1 MERTIQLVQPMK
13 LAERKLLRVAAYA
26 RVSCDKDAMKHSL
39 AAQISYYNEYIQRN
53 PDWVFAGI
61 YADEAYSGTKDDRP
75 RFVQLIQDC
84 KNGLIDR
91 IITKS
96 ISRFARNTVTL
107 LTTVRDLRRMG
118 IGIYFEEQNIDTLT
132 EAGELMITLLASQAQ
147 EESRATS
154 ENCKWRIRK
163 KFEEGYTTHF
173 NLVGYHQVDGLV
185 EMIPEEAELVRRI
198 FQLYLEGYGQQ
209 AIANILFEEDAPT
222 CLGGE
227 WFSTTIRSMLR
238 NEKYAGDLLLQ
249 KSFVTDHITKEVKK
263 NKGEMPQFF
272 IQDDHEAIVP
282 HEVFEA
288 VRCENARRAAKYR
301 SLGEAVKA
309 VNNRFLRNDVYIY
322 LPSSGGD
329 VYEPAGTVIQGVS
342 GPGRLMIY
350 GYTACRLNSFIT
362 VKGCTSH
369 IAFQNLS
376 LREVRPLNGSSRN
389 SYLINL
395 QMNHHVEFNNCTLD
409 ANNVT
414 YDSIYC
420 RTTHAYLINCGLY
433 NALQGLEVFMGWAYM
448 KNCKGSCS
456 WAMVSYAGYI
466 IAAGTVPAGSRG
478 TGDNGQLFASNV
490 TVNYGTAIPPVTPD
504 QTTIQY
510 ATLTKSYRGG
520 WRSDTVDVIQG
531 VYSANGYRSGLSWNY
546 GCMWFGNLRGTLQGT
561 TIRSATLTLHRKTGS
576 GSSSAKTVYLCA
588 ITNASASGAPSIAA
602 NYGALGTIGR
612 NAQVT
617 FSIPVAAVQ
626 GLANGTYGGLCLYE
640 APYNFGS
647 ASWSNCYMR
656 MSGSDTGYKPY
667 LQVVYNDGGTS
678 VG

>member
-1 MERTIQLVQPMK
+1 M
-13 LAERKLLRVAAYA
+13 
-26 RVSCDKDAMKHSL
+26 
-39 AAQISYYNEYIQRN
+39 
-53 PDWVFAGI
+53 
-61 YADEAYSGTKDDRP
+61 
-75 RFVQLIQDC
+75 
-84 KNGLIDR
+84 
-91 IITKS
+91 
-96 ISRFARNTVTL
+96 
-107 LTTVRDLRRMG
+107 
-118 IGIYFEEQNIDTLT
+118 
-132 EAGELMITLLASQAQ
+132 
-147 EESRATS
+147 
-154 ENCKWRIRK
+154 
-163 KFEEGYTTHF
+163 
-173 NLVGYHQVDGLV
+173 
-185 EMIPEEAELVRRI
+185 
-198 FQLYLEGYGQQ
+198 
-209 AIANILFEEDAPT
+209 
-222 CLGGE
+222 
-227 WFSTTIRSMLR
+227 
-238 NEKYAGDLLLQ
+238 
-249 KSFVTDHITKEVKK
+249 
-263 NKGEMPQFF
+263 
-272 IQDDHEAIVP
+272 
-282 HEVFEA
+282 
-288 VRCENARRAAKYR
+288 
-301 SLGEAVKA
+301 
-309 VNNRFLRNDVYIY
+309 NNRFLRNDVYIY

-520 WRSDTVDVIQG
+520 WRSDTTDVIQG